1 MHKYFIFTCMGRNKK
16 RKRPR
21 SFWDKF
27 WRDEHGNDIIWQR
40 PNKLLLLWAI
50 CAFITLLLRGGLLED
65 ILSWIGTISIVL
77 WAIFEVAWGVNYFR
91 RSVGFMVL
99 LITAFAHL

>member
-40 PNKLLLLWAI
+40 PNKLLLVWVTS
-50 CAFITLLLRGGLLED
+50 AFLALLIRGGIVED
-65 ILSWIGTISIVL
+65 VIQWIGVVALAIWAVL
-77 WAIFEVAWGVNYFR
+77 EVVWGVNYFWR
-91 RSVGFMVL
+91 YVGAMM
-99 LITAFAHL
+99 LIVIFFTKF